1 MYQHA
6 KNKFIPS
13 VHSSDTVN
21 FRVPSQDWL
30 HAFLTMLTPKIF
42 DDFLICVKLCQ
53 HGKDQLILFVH
64 NRIEI
69 QSILESTDQFTNQK
83 NFDQPLIFVN
93 NLYKHAKNEAV
104 SSFCS
109 GEMVDSKILQ
119 SEWLRAF
126 WSLSQ
131 KQDLSQR
138 EDLCKNTASNINFHY
153 GTTF

>member
-1 MYQHA
+1 M
-6 KNKFIPS
+6 F
-13 VHSSDTVN
+13 T
-21 FRVPSQDWL
+21 L
-30 HAFLTMLTPKIF
+30 
-42 DDFLICVKLCQ
+42 
-53 HGKDQLILFVH
+53 
-64 NRIEI
+64 EI
-69 QSILESTDQFTNQK
+69 QSILESTDQFANQK